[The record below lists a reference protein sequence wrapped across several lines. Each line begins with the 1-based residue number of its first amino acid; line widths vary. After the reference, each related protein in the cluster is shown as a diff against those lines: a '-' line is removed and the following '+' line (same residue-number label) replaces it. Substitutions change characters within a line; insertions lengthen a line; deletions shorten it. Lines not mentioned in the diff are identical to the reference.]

1 MEKTRLDDLLV
12 QRGLA
17 ADRKEATAII
27 LSGAVLVE
35 EQRVDKA
42 GTRVDSSSEIRIK
55 GKPQKYVSR
64 AGDKLE
70 AALRDLGVDARD
82 KVCMDLGAST
92 GGFTDCLLQHGALKV
107 YAFDVGR
114 GLLHWK
120 LQQDS
125 RVVVRDAVNV
135 RYIDPSH
142 VAEPIDLITMDLS
155 FISLRLILPA
165 LKEFRPVQILALV
178 KPQFEARPDEVGPGG
193 IIESLVKQREILDR
207 IKEFA
212 AEVGFTVLGE
222 LPSPVPGRQGNQEY
236 FLLLKYD
243 NR

>member
-1 MEKTRLDDLLV
+1 M
-12 QRGLA
+12 
-17 ADRKEATAII
+17 
-27 LSGAVLVE
+27 
-35 EQRVDKA
+35 
-42 GTRVDSSSEIRIK
+42 
-55 GKPQKYVSR
+55 SR

-92 GGFTDCLLQHGALKV
+92 GGFTDCLLQHGARKV

-125 RVVVRDAVNV
+125 RVVVRDTVNV
-135 RYIDPSH
+135 RYLDPSSGD
-142 VAEPIDLITMDLS
+142 EPIDLVTIDVS
-155 FISLRLILPA
+155 FISLRLILPP

-193 IIESLVKQREILDR
+193 IIESVVKQREILDR
-207 IKEFA
+207 VREFA
-212 AEVGFTVLGE
+212 TEEGFTVLGE
-222 LPSPVPGRQGNQEY
+222 LPSPVPGREGNQEY